1 MTFEQFKKK
10 VQDVDSKEH
19 GALLKHVKGL
29 AKISYREISR
39 HFATWDS
46 NDRTFRSEYKP
57 DKEDYESVRK
67 GQMSKMIVPMTF
79 SQVMTFVS
87 FAIMSITQNKRF
99 FELEP
104 TGQEDD
110 VILEPMELILERD
123 LRRNQWTAFLV
134 QFFLDVA
141 RFGRGAAEVCYKE
154 EYRNIRITESTEY
167 AGAFNSP
174 RVETTSGFKR
184 LPFFVGNKIYPISPY
199 RFLYDARLPLTK
211 YQEGEFCGCE
221 DMFSYASLQSQ
232 DELFNLDKIP
242 RYTLDGYRARRKWSR
257 LDLGP
262 MIHENPNLGDI
273 QAGAST
279 GGPDHSTT
287 MVTGGDVCVNKMCF
301 DLIPKH
307 FKDEGTAWFDPEI
320 DFPVRYI
327 VWYAN
332 DKTIIRFE
340 EAYYLHCQFPYVA
353 GQYIPDQHESLNSGL
368 ADVCNQLTA
377 LITWKINAHMASQ
390 KNSVESKY
398 IVDPAG
404 IDVKNLDSRS
414 PYIFLKR
421 NASQTGVDRY
431 IKQFKTEDTTA
442 NVFQDVGS
450 ITDLTEKITG
460 LSAQLQGQYSQG
472 RRSATQDR
480 VVAQG
485 ASSRG
490 KTTLGAIW
498 DTAFEPLGKQLIT
511 NNRQEMDFE
520 TFERIMGN
528 RTWPDNPNVPP
539 VVDPITGAQ
548 LGTPYTT
555 EEIFAMFKSTP
566 EDLVQN
572 EDFFVY
578 DGTTPSEKAFL
589 AQSLQEIF
597 VTILSNPQVAA
608 MLGVGPNFIKEL
620 FSQIYLLR
628 GVTPARLPALTPPA
642 TPPQVAPTGEGAPPG
657 APQITALPSPAAG
670 TSASV

>member
-1 MTFEQFKKK
+1 M
-10 VQDVDSKEH
+10 DVTSKEH
-19 GALLKHVKGL
+19 EALLKHVKGL
-29 AKISYREISR
+29 NKIAYKEVSR
-39 HFATWDS
+39 HFSTWDH
-46 NDRTFRSEYKP
+46 NDMIFRSEYKP
-57 DKEDYESVRK
+57 DKEDVESMKK
-67 GQMSKMIVPMTF
+67 GQLSKLIVPMTF
-79 SQVMTFVS
+79 SQVMTFVAFS
-87 FAIMSITQNKRF
+87 IMSTTQNRRF

-110 VILEPMELILERD
+110 VLLEPSELILERD

-134 QFFLDVA
+134 QFFLDIG

-154 EYRNIRITESTEY
+154 EYRNIRVPSETTVEGAFGTPRTEY
-167 AGAFNSP
+167 AN
-174 RVETTSGFKR
+174 GFKR
-184 LPFFVGNKIYPISPY
+184 LPFFVGNKIYPVSPY
-199 RFLYDARLPLTK
+199 KFLYDTRLPLTR

-221 DMFSYASLQSQ
+221 DMFAYASLQSQ
-232 DELFNLDKIP
+232 ATTLDGEEVLFNLDKIP
-242 RYTLDGYRARRKWSR
+242 KYSVEGYKRRRQWSR
-257 LDLGP
+257 MDLGGLR
-262 MIHENPNLGDI
+262 ENPNLGEV
-273 QAGAST
+273 T
-279 GGPDHSTT
+279 GNADHSTT
-287 MVTGGDVCVNKMCF
+287 FVRSGDVCVNKVCF
-301 DLIPKH
+301 DLTPKY
-307 FKDEGTAWFDPEI
+307 FRDNETPWFDPSI

-327 VWYAN
+327 CWYAN
-332 DKTIIRFE
+332 DKTVIRFE

-353 GQYIPDQHESLNSGL
+353 AQYIPDQHESSKSSL
-368 ADVCNQLTA
+368 ADVCDQLTS

-404 IDVKNLDSRS
+404 VDIKQLESRS

-431 IKQFKTEDTTA
+431 IKQFKTEDTT
-442 NVFQDVGS
+442 VQTFQDVS
-450 ITDLTEKITG
+450 AISDLVEKISG

-490 KTTLGAIW
+490 KTTLGSVW
-498 DTAFEPLGKQLIT
+498 DTAFEPLGKQLLI
-511 NNRQEMDFE
+511 NNRQEMVID
-520 TFERIMGN
+520 TFKRIMG
-528 RTWPDNPNVPP
+528 RRDWPLNP
-539 VVDPITGAQ
+539 DTQA
-548 LGTPYTT
+548 PYTT
-555 EEIFAMFKSTP
+555 EEIFSMFKSTP

-597 VTILSNPQVAA
+597 VTILSNPQVAQI
-608 MLGVGPNFIKEL
+608 LGIGPGFIKEL

-628 GVTPARLPALTPPA
+628 GVTPARLPALTPPVQPPSVA
-642 TPPQVAPTGEGAPPG
+642 TTGAPADVVPPVP
-657 APQITALPSPAAG
+657 APAPKITALPSPATG
-670 TSASV
+670 T

>member
-1 MTFEQFKKK
+1 MTFDAFKKK

-19 GALLKHVKGL
+19 EALLKHVKGL
-29 AKISYREISR
+29 ANIAYKEVSR
-39 HFATWDS
+39 NFASWDK
-46 NDRTFRSEYKP
+46 NDMTFRSEYKP
-57 DKEDYESVRK
+57 DKEDIESERK

-87 FAIMSITQNKRF
+87 FAIMSITQNRRF

-110 VILEPMELILERD
+110 VLEEPLELILERD

-154 EYRNIRITESTEY
+154 EYRNIRITDTSETE
-167 AGAFNSP
+167 GAFGTP
-174 RVETTSGFKR
+174 RTTTTNGFKR
-184 LPFFVGNKIYPISPY
+184 LPYFVGNKIYPVSPY
-199 RFLYDARLPLTK
+199 KFLYDTRLPLTR
-211 YQEGEFCGCE
+211 YQEGEFCGSE
-221 DMFSYASLQSQ
+221 DIFPYAGLQSQ

-242 RYTLDGYRARRKWSR
+242 KYSVEGYQRRRKWSR
-257 LDLGP
+257 ADLGP
-262 MIHENPNLGDI
+262 SIHENPNLGS
-273 QAGAST
+273 GT
-279 GGPDHSTT
+279 GNSDHSTT
-287 MVTGGDVCVNKMCF
+287 FVSGGDVCVNKMCF
-301 DLIPKH
+301 DLTPKN
-307 FKDEGTAWFDPEI
+307 FKDNETPWFDPDV

-327 VWYAN
+327 AWYAN
-332 DKTIIRFE
+332 DKTIVRFE
-340 EAYYLHCQFPYVA
+340 EAYYLHCMFPYVA

-368 ADVCNQLTA
+368 ADVCDQLTS

-390 KNSVESKY
+390 KNSVESKW
-398 IVDPAG
+398 IIDPAG
-404 IDVKNLDSRS
+404 IDIKNLDSRS

-431 IKQFKTEDTTA
+431 IKQFKTEDTTQG
-442 NVFQDVGS
+442 VFQDVGS
-450 ITDLTEKITG
+450 ITDLVEKITG

-498 DTAFEPLGKQLIT
+498 DTAFEPLGKQLII
-511 NNRQEMDFE
+511 NNRQEMDID
-520 TFERIMGN
+520 TFIRVMGK
-528 RTWPDNPNVPP
+528 RDWPDNPNIPP
-539 VVDPITGAQ
+539 QVDPMTGQPKA
-548 LGTPYTT
+548 TPYTT
-555 EEIFAMFKSTP
+555 EEIFALFKSTP

-589 AQSLQEIF
+589 AQSMQEIF
-597 VTILSNPQVAA
+597 ITILSNPQV
-608 MLGVGPNFIKEL
+608 MQILGIGPGFIKEL

-642 TPPQVAPTGEGAPPG
+642 IPAQVAPTGAPPG
-657 APQITALPSPAAG
+657 ITALPSPVAG

>member
-1 MTFEQFKKK
+1 MTFDQFKEK
-10 VQDVDSKEH
+10 VKQVDSEEH
-19 GALLKHVKGL
+19 RALLKHVKGL
-29 AKISYREISR
+29 AKISYKEISR
-39 HFATWDS
+39 HFKQWDE
-46 NDRTFRSEYKP
+46 NDRTFRSEYVP
-57 DKEDYESVRK
+57 DKEDVESMRK

-110 VILEPMELILERD
+110 VLLEAMELVLERD

-141 RFGRGAAEVCYKE
+141 RFGRGAAEICYKE
-154 EYRNIRITESTEY
+154 EYRNIRITQTQEY
-167 AGAFNSP
+167 VGAFNAP
-174 RVETTSGFKR
+174 RKDTTSAFKK

-199 RFLYDARLPLTK
+199 RFLYDTRLPLTK

-232 DELFNLDKIP
+232 DDLFNLDKIP
-242 RYTLDGYRARRKWSR
+242 KYTLDGYRARRKWSR

-262 MIHENPNLGDI
+262 QINENPNLGDI
-273 QAGAST
+273 NSSTSAG
-279 GGPDHSTT
+279 GVDHSTT
-287 MVTGGDVCVNKMCF
+287 MVSSGDVCVNKMCF
-301 DLIPKH
+301 DLIPKN
-307 FKDEGTAWFDPEI
+307 FKNGENPWFDGDV
-320 DFPVRYI
+320 DFPVRYL

-340 EAYYLHCQFPYVA
+340 EAYYLHCQFPYVM

-368 ADVCNQLTA
+368 ADVCNQLTS

-390 KNSVESKY
+390 KNSVESKW
-398 IVDPAG
+398 IIDPAG
-404 IDVKNLDSRS
+404 IDVKNLDSRN
-414 PYIFLKR
+414 PYIFLRR

-431 IKQFKTEDTTA
+431 IKQFKTEDTTQ

-450 ITDLTEKITG
+450 ISDLTEKITG

-498 DTAFEPLGKQLIT
+498 DTAFEPLGKQLII
-511 NNRQEMDFE
+511 NNRQEMDLD
-520 TFERIMGN
+520 TFTRIMGK
-528 RTWPDNPNVPP
+528 RDWPDNPDIPMT
-539 VVDPITGAQ
+539 VDPLTGQ
-548 LGTPYTT
+548 QKGTPYTT

-589 AQSLQEIF
+589 AQSLQEIL
-597 VTILSNPQVAA
+597 VTILSNPQVAQA
-608 MLGVGPNFIKEL
+608 MGVTPEYIKEMM
-620 FSQIYLLR
+620 SQVYLLR
-628 GVTPARLPALTPPA
+628 GVTPARLPALTPS
-642 TPPQVAPTGEGAPPG
+642 VAPPMGAPPATG
-657 APQITALPSPAAG
+657 PQGPQITALPSPTAG